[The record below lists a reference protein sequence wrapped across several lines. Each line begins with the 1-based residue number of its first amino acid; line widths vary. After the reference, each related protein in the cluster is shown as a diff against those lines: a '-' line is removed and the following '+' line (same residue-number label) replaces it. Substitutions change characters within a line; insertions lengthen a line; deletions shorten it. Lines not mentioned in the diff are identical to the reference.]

1 MAKHG
6 GFDILISVSFF
17 FNVSPLEKGFVLG
30 AMRMADGW
38 IRNLDEVISELVDF
52 WKKHA
57 A

>member
-1 MAKHG
+1 
-6 GFDILISVSFF
+6 
-17 FNVSPLEKGFVLG
+17 LEKGFVLG

-38 IRNLDEVISELVDF
+38 IRNFDEVISELVDF